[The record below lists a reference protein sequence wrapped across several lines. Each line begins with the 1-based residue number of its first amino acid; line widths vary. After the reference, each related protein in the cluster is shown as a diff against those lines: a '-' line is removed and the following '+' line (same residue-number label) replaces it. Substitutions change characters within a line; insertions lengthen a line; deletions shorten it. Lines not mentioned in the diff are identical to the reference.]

1 MTKVAFLALRLAG
14 IIGWAVRDDA
24 TSRPTAVDLKKP
36 TALLTSEQFKQK
48 LRDNAPLRARLEPQY
63 PDTWRQLA
71 VQARGKLNTCVVT
84 ELQPA
89 CCGPTAAE
97 HFWRNPMIDLYAAGT
112 SNGMRARIALEECG
126 LPYKL
131 NFIDLAKG
139 ENRTPQFLAMNPNGQ
154 IPVIV
159 DHEGP
164 GGKPVTLSQST
175 AILLYCAEKS
185 GKFLPK
191 DPATRPA
198 MLQALM
204 SASTDV
210 TPIFGAL
217 TATVRAKEP
226 HPPTVQIFKDRL
238 RSFFKVWDG
247 QLAKTKY
254 AAGGEITVADL
265 SLLAGWL
272 RTKGAQ
278 PELVE
283 GMPNLTRWGEELSAR
298 PAVQRAL
305 KF

>member
-1 MTKVAFLALRLAG
+1 
-14 IIGWAVRDDA
+14 
-24 TSRPTAVDLKKP
+24 
-36 TALLTSEQFKQK
+36 
-48 LRDNAPLRARLEPQY
+48 
-63 PDTWRQLA
+63 
-71 VQARGKLNTCVVT
+71 
-84 ELQPA
+84 
-89 CCGPTAAE
+89 
-97 HFWRNPMIDLYAAGT
+97 MIDLYAAGT

-139 ENRTPQFLAMNPNGQ
+139 ENKTPQFLAMNPNGQ

-164 GGKPVTLSQST
+164 GGKPLTLSQST

-191 DPATRPA
+191 DPGARAA

-210 TPIFGAL
+210 TPVFGAL
-217 TATVRAKEP
+217 TGMANAKP
-226 HPPTVQIFKDRL
+226 AHDPSVQTFKDRL
-238 RSFFKVWDG
+238 RGLFKVWDE
-247 QLAKTKY
+247 QLGKRKF
-254 AAGGEITVADL
+254 AGGDEISVADL
-265 SLLAGWL
+265 SLFAGYW

-278 PELVE
+278 PALLE
-283 GMPNLTRWGEELSAR
+283 GFPNLTRWAEEMASR
-298 PAVQRAL
+298 PAIQRAL